1 MSARTCADCGHRLDI
16 HTPDGCVALH
26 LDGSLCAC
34 PTPTP
39 ERPEGE
45 TMKHH
50 TLGYLN
56 PTGLFGPNATP
67 QGCSSTP
74 PARERVVA
82 VVAGIKRFQAAR
94 RYGTGW
100 NDALAEVTRALA
112 EADRAAAV
120 AEAVERAAK
129 VCESR
134 AVSLYLQKREDGSR
148 HIAESNEASKCAS
161 AIRALPAPEPEEEW
175 CYACGHDAAAHRDHG
190 DLGGCRDCHCSEY
203 QLPPAPEPGEGGT
216 SCISCGTPLEPA
228 ALYRCTDCDRGF
240 CKRCALTHF
249 TSHGDRAARSQLV
262 AEQNRHLWQ
271 SATAMREALV
281 DIERRARSIGQ
292 VQIAD
297 IARSGMVATLPAPE
311 PGSATPSA
319 VERYAGLLS
328 QEAILDLIQCSSNPD
343 AIRQR
348 LAYSFAKAE
357 REAVE
362 RAVRWCARNGRRETV
377 SRADPNASSE
387 TVDEYLARALA
398 ALDQEATR

>member
-203 QLPPAPEPGEGGT
+203 QLPPAPEPHDVADVNHAHEPRGMLAWVERFGH
-216 SCISCGTPLEPA
+216 SIMCYPCSTPGQPYQFVIGDGAPA
-228 ALYRCTDCDRGF
+228 ATVMGAYENARFDY
-240 CKRCALTHF
+240 
-249 TSHGDRAARSQLV
+249 AAGAS
-262 AEQNRHLWQ
+262 
-271 SATAMREALV
+271 
-281 DIERRARSIGQ
+281 
-292 VQIAD
+292 
-297 IARSGMVATLPAPE
+297 LPAP
-311 PGSATPSA
+311 SA
-319 VERYAGLLS
+319 
-328 QEAILDLIQCSSNPD
+328 
-343 AIRQR
+343 
-348 LAYSFAKAE
+348 
-357 REAVE
+357 
-362 RAVRWCARNGRRETV
+362 RREHERT
-377 SRADPNASSE
+377 
-387 TVDEYLARALA
+387 L
-398 ALDQEATR
+398 